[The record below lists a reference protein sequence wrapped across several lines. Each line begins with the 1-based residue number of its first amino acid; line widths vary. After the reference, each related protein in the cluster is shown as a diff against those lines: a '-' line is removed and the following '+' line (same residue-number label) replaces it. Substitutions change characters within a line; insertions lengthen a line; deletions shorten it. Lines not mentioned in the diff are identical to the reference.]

1 MANRTTYTQARA
13 KLASL
18 CDRVAET
25 REPYV
30 IERRNGENVA
40 LISEAELNSLLETA
54 HLLRSPRK
62 GKIQQLNAALALA
75 SGEIIVN
82 TDVDTIVEPGALEVL
97 AREFCADE
105 NVGVVGA
112 YCGPNDDAL
121 AVDRYYWDAQNCGRL
136 LESGAGCASIVVAPC
151 YGFRR
156 DLLDCFPD
164 DVVADDIYVAF
175 QSAAQG
181 RRVERAACGD

>member
-54 HLLRSPRK
+54 HLLRSPRNARR
-62 GKIQQLNAALALA
+62 LAAAL
-75 SGEIIVN
+75 
-82 TDVDTIVEPGALEVL
+82 
-97 AREFCADE
+97 
-105 NVGVVGA
+105 
-112 YCGPNDDAL
+112 
-121 AVDRYYWDAQNCGRL
+121 
-136 LESGAGCASIVVAPC
+136 
-151 YGFRR
+151 
-156 DLLDCFPD
+156 
-164 DVVADDIYVAF
+164 
-175 QSAAQG
+175 
-181 RRVERAACGD
+181 ERAHGNKPAPATLNQLRQSLGLEEDEES